1 MVIRRL
7 ALLLLPLLS
16 AQVREFE
23 VATLRMS
30 PPPSGDS
37 FNINLGQIRNGKLT
51 ISNANLSDCIKLA
64 YNLVSDDQLT
74 GPDWMRDKLVRFD
87 VVAQAPPDTSREQV
101 LLMLQSLLADRLK
114 LKLHT
119 EKKELSYLALQIG
132 KNGSKLRPPPVG
144 AVPGNGINHSGNL
157 DNIMTMEFLA
167 RLLSRF
173 ERDTVIDRTG
183 LKGSFEVKL
192 QWATAGNRTAVAGPN
207 ELPDSPSGPSLS
219 TALQEQIGLRLV
231 RQKGPLEVLVI
242 DSVQRVPVDN

>member
-1 MVIRRL
+1 MVTLRL
-7 ALLLLPLLS
+7 AFLLLPLLS
-16 AQVREFE
+16 AQAPEFE
-23 VATLRMS
+23 VATLRVS
-30 PPPSGDS
+30 PPPTGDS
-37 FNINLGQIRNGKLT
+37 FNINLGLIRNGKLT
-51 ISNANLSDCIKLA
+51 ISNANLGDCIKLA

-119 EKKELSYLALQIG
+119 EKRELSYSALLIG
-132 KNGSKLRPPPVG
+132 KNGSKLLPAG
-144 AVPGNGINHSGNL
+144 AVPGNGIHHSGNL
-157 DNIMTMEFLA
+157 DNTMTMEFLA

-192 QWATAGNRTAVAGPN
+192 QWATAGNRAAVAGPN
-207 ELPDSPSGPSLS
+207 EVPDSPSGPSLS
-219 TALQEQIGLRLV
+219 TALQEQLGIRLV
-231 RQKGPLEVLVI
+231 RQKGPLDVLIV
-242 DSVQRVPVDN
+242 DSVQRVPADN